1 MFLYIFTHKTKSKIH
16 KTLNWNS
23 YLIRTANASSILQGT
38 QASKRTE
45 LHRYL
50 WWVFAAGR
58 SLLDGRESH
67 TCCLQRF
74 AACWKLRSG
83 HCKKLMQI
91 MTLCCSSIQALKM
104 MPEALKKALSTNCA
118 ADYVGGG
125 GQVHGDPRQFFQF
138 FQKSRRCE
146 LWGFRF

>member
-125 GQVHGDPRQFFQF
+125 RSSAWRPQAVFSILPEK
-138 FQKSRRCE
+138 QKV
-146 LWGFRF
+146 WAMGF